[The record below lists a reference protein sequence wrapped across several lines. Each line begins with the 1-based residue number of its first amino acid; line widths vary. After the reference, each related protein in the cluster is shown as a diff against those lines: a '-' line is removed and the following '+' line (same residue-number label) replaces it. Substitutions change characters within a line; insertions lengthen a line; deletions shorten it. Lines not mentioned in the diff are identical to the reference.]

1 MPPRRSLPDKD
12 PEVRYKSPW
21 GMDRQ
26 RVTCPHCERQIAVTS
41 GVFVYHTRLSLLR
54 VRMRCPGAGERAPG
68 F

>member
-1 MPPRRSLPDKD
+1 
-12 PEVRYKSPW
+12 
-21 GMDRQ
+21 MDRQ

-41 GVFVYHTRLSLLR
+41 GVFVYHTRMSLLR